1 MNFIADSTSTL
12 LDQSRDEEVGDVCE
26 ISNRLINGTL
36 AMPGSRELN
45 PSPLQAIHYMHST
58 LNANVNG
65 AMNFGRIPW
74 PVVAMH
80 AGAHFP
86 TSECMHIASRRN
98 LNTTWL
104 RLNHANATERC
115 GKLYARRQTGTRIL
129 FHGSL
134 KTAVT
139 PRCSLIC
146 PSVCKHVSGSRR
158 KFPKRG
164 EPFLEVLV
172 LNSMNSR
179 ACGVRYH
186 CIGPPT
192 RRLRE
197 RR

>member
-1 MNFIADSTSTL
+1 MRRFQNNERLSKRLTRIPQNDLIWEWIEHTKLSQGVSFRKALYSLTMPTHMKALDHVRYLANYFRGDAANISDAILATAFNYRHMNFIADSTSTL

-104 RLNHANATERC
+104 RLNHANVTER
-115 GKLYARRQTGTRIL
+115 
-129 FHGSL
+129 
-134 KTAVT
+134 V
-139 PRCSLIC
+139 
-146 PSVCKHVSGSRR
+146 
-158 KFPKRG
+158 
-164 EPFLEVLV
+164 
-172 LNSMNSR
+172 
-179 ACGVRYH
+179 
-186 CIGPPT
+186 
-192 RRLRE
+192 
-197 RR
+197 